1 MKQNDEF
8 LMMFLKCLNKKDS
21 DIEEINE
28 VNMLLLMTDYV
39 TRFKHDY

>member
-1 MKQNDEF
+1 MKQNDES
-8 LMMFLKCLNKKDS
+8 LIMFLKCLSKRDS

-28 VNMLLLMTDYV
+28 IDMLSLMIDYV

>member
-8 LMMFLKCLNKKDS
+8 LMIFLKYLNERNS
-21 DIEEINE
+21 DIKKINKIDT
-28 VNMLLLMTDYV
+28 LSLMIDYV

>member
-8 LMMFLKCLNKKDS
+8 LMMFLKYLNERNS

-28 VNMLLLMTDYV
+28 IDMLSLMIDYM